1 MTPTLKKWVL
11 RPLLIALASAVLLTG
26 TLVVFLILEE
36 DRLVKL
42 AFDEINDQ
50 YKGELV
56 AGTSEISF
64 LKHFPSVGFTIHD
77 VKLYPD
83 KSKTGD
89 PVLDVDRLYIGVRP
103 LGLISKNHHIRRLSL
118 TGGRVNLIRSR
129 DGIFNAAEAFAPL
142 DTAATTST
150 GHADL
155 ALDLE
160 KISIKGVAISYS
172 DHVTGKGLA
181 TQIKEL
187 SSTFKSD
194 SGVMTTT
201 LDSKM
206 QIHVTNGVDTT
217 FFRDKELHLDL
228 AADYKIGQKL
238 LELTKG
244 NIKLEDAAFNIDG
257 TANLSNGCDVDL
269 KVNGD
274 EPDFHLISAFLPSEA
289 RKTLKKFSYDGHV
302 YFDGIV
308 KGKVSHDETP
318 FIEISF
324 GCKDAWFANTGA
336 NKKIED
342 LGFGGYYTNGD
353 GHSLKTSEFHVMDFK
368 ARPGQG
374 IFRGNFALRDF
385 TQPQILMQVFSEL
398 ELSFLGA
405 FLGIKDLQ
413 QFTGKIKL
421 EMDFKEIMDI
431 NVPEQS
437 LSRLKEGIQS
447 KLTVTDLSFKIP
459 GYPHA
464 VRDVN
469 LHATMSKGRVTVD
482 SARVKIG
489 NSDLRIT
496 GSLSDIQGFIR
507 NPYEPITLTL
517 KADSKQLLV
526 HELLSYDTALARN
539 YDESVH
545 NFSVGLGL
553 ETCMYELLHPTPLPN
568 GNFAINNLRGTFKNY
583 AHTIKALEG
592 KFRINDSIVFV
603 DNLNGM
609 IDSSDMKFSGSVK
622 NYGMWMKD
630 LKSGRTEIAFDLKST
645 KFALN
650 DVFTRNVRRMLPR
663 GYRREEMINANM
675 KVKMMI
681 RYDTTFRFLR
691 TELSHV
697 TCSLKRHKLDFRD
710 VSGKI
715 KYGANKLFAFDT
727 LRGTVGKSD
736 FDITMRLINTGDK
749 TLRSRTNYFHFK
761 STSLDAD
768 EIAAYDF
775 SEPPMR
781 RKPGDTTAVAVKADT
796 TSAHAKAFNVFTLP
810 FSDFNVWVDV
820 GKFKYNQLWIKDFK
834 ARARLTQ
841 DHLIHLDTLG
851 MRIAKGTVIAKGVL
865 NGSDTAHILL
875 STTIL
880 VDQLDLEKVGVKLDH
895 FGRDIVINRNIKGHL
910 SGEIKSNFQVH
921 PNLVPLIQTT
931 QAQLRI
937 QILDGSLVDFA
948 PMQAMAGYFKDKNL
962 RLVRFDS
969 LKNELTFSN
978 GVLTIPN
985 MDINSSLGAIQMSGK
1000 QSLDLTME
1008 YYMRIPMKMVTK
1020 AGFASLFGKK
1030 EQIDSAQVDQ
1040 VVYANKDKKGLFVN
1054 VKVEGTPSDY
1064 KVSLH
1069 KKGS

>member
-1 MTPTLKKWVL
+1 MTPTLKKWIL
-11 RPLLIALASAVLLTG
+11 RPLLIIAASAILLIG
-26 TLVVFLILEE
+26 ALVIFLIVEE

-50 YKGELV
+50 YKGNLT
-56 AGTSEISF
+56 AGTSEVSF
-64 LKHFPSVGFTIHD
+64 LKHFPSIGFTIHD
-77 VKLYPD
+77 VKLFQD
-83 KSKTGD
+83 KSKTD
-89 PVLDVDRLYIGVRP
+89 SPVLAIDRLYIGVRP
-103 LGLISKNHHIRRLSL
+103 LGLVSKNHHVRRLSL
-118 TGGRVNLIRSR
+118 NGGKINLVRSP
-129 DGIFNAAEAFAPL
+129 DGSFNIAEAFTPL
-142 DTAATTST
+142 DSAATTPAEKS
-150 GHADL
+150 DL

-160 KISIKGVAISYS
+160 KISIKGVDINYR
-172 DHVTGKGLA
+172 DLLTGKGVV

-187 SSTFKSD
+187 SSTFKSET
-194 SGVMTTT
+194 GVMRAT

-206 QIHVTNGVDTT
+206 EVHVTSDADTT
-217 FFRDKELHLDL
+217 FFRDKEIQLNLI
-228 AADYKIGQKL
+228 ADYREALKL

-244 NIKLEDAAFNIDG
+244 NVKLEDASFNVEGKAD
-257 TANLSNGCDVDL
+257 LSNGCDLDF
-269 KVNGD
+269 KINGD
-274 EPDFHLISAFLPSEA
+274 EPDFHLIAAFLPEEA
-289 RKTLKKFSYDGHV
+289 RKTLKTYSYDGHV

-308 KGKVSHDETP
+308 KGKLSHDETP
-318 FIEISF
+318 YVEVSF
-324 GCKDAWFANTGA
+324 GCKDAWFANAGSD
-336 NKKIED
+336 KKIED

-353 GHSLKTSEFHVMDFK
+353 GHSLKTSEIHIMDMK
-368 ARPGQG
+368 ARPGKG
-374 IFRGNFALRDF
+374 IFRANFALRDF
-385 TQPQILMQVFSEL
+385 THPQILMQVFSEL

-431 NVPEQS
+431 NTPEQS

-447 KLTVTDLSFKIP
+447 KLTVTDLSFRIP

-469 LHATMSKGRVTVD
+469 LHATMSKGQVTVD

-489 NSDLRIT
+489 NSDLRVT

-507 NPYEPITLTL
+507 NPYEPITVKLN
-517 KADSKQLLV
+517 AVSKQLLLR
-526 HELLSYDTALARN
+526 ELLAYDTALARTL
-539 YDESVH
+539 DESIH
-545 NFSVGLGL
+545 DFSVGLSL
-553 ETCMYELLHPTPLPN
+553 ETCVYELLHPTPLPN
-568 GNFAINNLRGTFKNY
+568 GDFTMTNLRGNFKNY
-583 AHTIKALEG
+583 AHTFKNLDGEV
-592 KFRINDSIVFV
+592 RINDSILFV
-603 DNLNGM
+603 DNLSGA

-622 NYGMWMKD
+622 NYGMWLKD

-645 KFALN
+645 KFALR
-650 DVFTRNVRRMLPR
+650 DVFTREVRRLLPR
-663 GYRREEMINANM
+663 GYRREELTNANM

-681 RYDTTFRFLR
+681 RYDTTFRFMR

-697 TCSLKRHKLDFRD
+697 TCGLKRHKLQFKD

-727 LRGTVGKSD
+727 LTGTVGKSD
-736 FDITMRLINTGDK
+736 FDITMRLINTESK

-761 STSLDAD
+761 SNSLDAD

-775 SEPPMR
+775 SVPPLR
-781 RKPGDTTAVAVKADT
+781 RRPGDTTTVVPKVDT
-796 TSAHAKAFNVFTLP
+796 ITNHAKAFNVFTLP
-810 FSDFNVWVDV
+810 FSDFNVWIDV
-820 GKFKYNQLWIKDFK
+820 GKFKYNKLWIKDFK

-841 DHLIHLDTLG
+841 DHFIHLDTLG
-851 MRIAKGTVIAKGVL
+851 MKIARGTISAKGIL
-865 NGSDTAHILL
+865 NGSDTSRILV
-875 STTIL
+875 SSTIL
-880 VDQLDLEKVGVKLDH
+880 VDQLDLENVMVKLDN
-895 FGRDIVINRNIKGHL
+895 FGKDVVINKNIKGHI
-910 SGEIKSNFQVH
+910 SGEIKSSLQVH

-931 QAQLRI
+931 TAQLRI

-948 PMQAMAGYFKDKNL
+948 PMQAMASYFKDKNL

-978 GVLTIPN
+978 GVLNIPT

-1000 QSLDLTME
+1000 QSLDLNME

-1030 EQIDSAQVDQ
+1030 EQVDSAQVDE
-1040 VVYANKDKKGLFVN
+1040 VVYANKEKKGLFVH
-1054 VKVEGTPSDY
+1054 VKVEGTPNDY
-1064 KVSLH
+1064 KVSLK